1 MLLLLSIN
9 GIALTQGLKLEDFV
23 HLGQDWRLHNVSK
36 LRLGGCG
43 QEGGHLS
50 GWLQQL
56 RDECC
61 HLLSSNNWYIFMS
74 CLGTCSSN
82 HNFHGSTALP
92 APNPQPNLPR
102 PPPLLLSLLP
112 ALPRSLRQPVSI
124 ATVEIRKP
132 GGLALASQGKVVATG
147 KCTFSYSSRTVRSRR
162 GWGGGSTPN
171 SIDATTVLTPPVGRS
186 TPPISH

>member
-61 HLLSSNNWYIFMS
+61 HLLSSNN
-74 CLGTCSSN
+74 
-82 HNFHGSTALP
+82 
-92 APNPQPNLPR
+92 
-102 PPPLLLSLLP
+102 
-112 ALPRSLRQPVSI
+112 
-124 ATVEIRKP
+124 
-132 GGLALASQGKVVATG
+132 
-147 KCTFSYSSRTVRSRR
+147 
-162 GWGGGSTPN
+162 
-171 SIDATTVLTPPVGRS
+171 
-186 TPPISH
+186 